1 MIKGPDESHPRL
13 QTPFEEEKQL
23 PPATYPWIRK
33 SGAGF
38 AHSVLVLGGG
48 SAAAQILGVLA
59 MPVIARLFLPEA
71 FGTAAL
77 FVSFAT
83 ILGYVAAFRY
93 EFAIVLPKED
103 AGAAN
108 ILVICFLGTIL
119 TTAATT
125 VLVAIFGVRL
135 LVFFNAP
142 DLVPYRWLFP
152 ISIFT
157 YGIAQGLRYW
167 NTRNRYFRRQGI
179 ARFSEV
185 AVRDSALIGG
195 GLAGLTSGGHMIV
208 ARLIG
213 ELVSPLIFGV
223 ALLRH
228 DLKFIVQNCGWY
240 NIWRWAKRY
249 RRFPLFDVW
258 TALVQAFSVKII
270 VLVLI
275 RYFGP
280 REAGLVSQGLL
291 LLWIPSTIIG
301 SSVFQVVLQRMAE
314 HRASGKEIS
323 EVADI
328 IYRNLFSIGFFPLAL
343 VFLIGPD
350 IFQSVL
356 GRNWVESGV
365 YARMLAPW
373 IFFNFLYS
381 PLSSV
386 IYVLEKQQAN
396 LIFNVILLSGRLGAL
411 LGAVYFWGEV
421 RPAVLSYGVVNLLIY
436 LVVTIYL
443 FKVSGVCLKGI
454 LLHGLKTILIAG
466 PFLLLIA
473 LAKWGLGISSLGL
486 LVAGTLFCLIYL
498 VIIVLRNQ
506 QLRIVLQ
513 GLIRPLR
520 GHQP

>member
-1 MIKGPDESHPRL
+1 MQSSL
-13 QTPFEEEKQL
+13 EEEEQL
-23 PPATYPWIRK
+23 PLATSRGIRK

-38 AHSVLVLGGG
+38 AHSVLSLGGG
-48 SAAAQILGVLA
+48 SAAAQVLGVLA

-77 FVSFAT
+77 FVSFST

-103 AGAAN
+103 EAAAN
-108 ILVICFLGTIL
+108 ILIICFLGTIL
-119 TTAATT
+119 TTAVTV
-125 VLVAIFGVRL
+125 VLVALFGVRL

-152 ISIFT
+152 ISIFIFGT
-157 YGIAQGLRYW
+157 AQGLRYW
-167 NTRNRYFRRQGI
+167 NTRNRYFHRQGV
-179 ARFSEV
+179 ARFADV

-228 DLKFIVQNCGWY
+228 DLEFIVQNCGWR
-240 NIWRWAKRY
+240 NIRRWAKRY

-258 TALVQAFSVKII
+258 TALVQAFSVKVI

-291 LLWIPSTIIG
+291 LLWIPSTVIG

-323 EVADI
+323 EVADKL
-328 IYRNLFSIGFFPLAL
+328 YRTLFSIGFFPLAL
-343 VFLIGPD
+343 VSLIGPD

-381 PLSSV
+381 PLSGV

-396 LIFNVILLSGRLGAL
+396 LIFNTILLGGRLGAL
-411 LGAVYFWGEV
+411 LGAVYLWGEV
-421 RPAVLSYGVVNLLIY
+421 RPTVLSYGVVNLLIY
-436 LVVTIYL
+436 LVVTFYL
-443 FKVSGVCLKGI
+443 FKVSRVCLRGI
-454 LLHGLKTILIAG
+454 MLHGLKTVFIGVPL
-466 PFLLLIA
+466 LLLIA
-473 LAKWGLGISSLGL
+473 LAKWGLAFSSLSL
-486 LVAGTLFCLIYL
+486 VVAGILFCLIYL
-498 VIIVLRNQ
+498 GIIIFRNQ
-506 QLRIVLQ
+506 QLRLVLQ
-513 GLIRPLR
+513 GLIRPFR
-520 GHQP
+520 GNQP